1 MSYSKSSGG
10 LICLLPGSI
19 EGYGLDLATLA
30 EQGLQ
35 LLVVQETVGGQ
46 VPHLRRDNQRAW
58 QWSSIHDIQT
68 LFMKV

>member
-35 LLVVQETVGGQ
+35 LLIVQETIGGQ
-46 VPHLRRDNQRAW
+46 VPHLRPNSQRAC
-58 QWSSIHDIQT
+58 QWASIH
-68 LFMKV
+68 